1 MSRNVGHFLSRPRA
15 LAQCRTFTQ
24 TTPAAVASCRGHSTD
39 SEEAQT
45 RLRSRE
51 EAKHLL
57 QVADLKAL
65 RETTAQCDQLAHNI
79 HQIKEHLS
87 LIPNTVQLN
96 PTIPPYTLG
105 YQRQKIQETQSEPA
119 DKALADIERVKLHLR
134 DLYYLPYKD
143 KDPKNALVEFEKEFE
158 GQSREQKEETL
169 KNWSYEKEARRAR
182 GKANVRALY
191 DAVVAQAEQNKRVK
205 GLEKVKNP
213 FESGD
218 SDEARVG
225 EGKTESKGEASKS
238 KSLGTSRRSKEAKA
252 SQPSAPPVPALS
264 ALQAQL
270 AATINA
276 EKD

>member
-1 MSRNVGHFLSRPRA
+1 MSRNVGHLLPRPCA
-15 LAQCRTFTQ
+15 LAQCYKSSLTVRT
-24 TTPAAVASCRGHSTD
+24 PVARSYSID
-39 SEEAQT
+39 AEEEAQT

-79 HQIKEHLS
+79 HQIQETLS
-87 LIPNTVQLN
+87 SIPNTVQLN

-119 DKALADIERVKLHLR
+119 DEALAEISRVKLHLR

-218 SDEARVG
+218 SDEASTGG
-225 EGKTESKGEASKS
+225 EKTESKGEASKS
-238 KSLGTSRRSKEAKA
+238 KSVGTSRRSKEAKD
-252 SQPSAPPVPALS
+252 SQPSAPVPALS